1 MCVPSKLYW
10 YSLNMCWYIRLLF
23 CSYNILILLVT
34 YVLPIILIGIC
45 SFHMGVVLWMR
56 QPVGVITPQLQ
67 RARRKKQKVSRISC
81 NVLGRI
87 KESKLNSD
95 KCDAKGAI
103 NWETDSI
110 LALFQ
115 TCCWIELQ
123 LSQLK
128 DFIFLRSSR
137 CLLF

>member
-67 RARRKKQKVSRISC
+67 RARRKKQKVSLKIIRAYE
-81 NVLGRI
+81 RI
-87 KESKLNSD
+87 KSQFRQVWNLRSSKLR
-95 KCDAKGAI
+95 
-103 NWETDSI
+103 NWLDFG
-110 LALFQ
+110 LFQ
-115 TCCWIELQ
+115 TT
-123 LSQLK
+123 
-128 DFIFLRSSR
+128 SSKPR
-137 CLLF
+137 FRFSWPIRFWNEKIDLAA